1 MGEWANLIWNPYR
14 WRPVEGYYFFTIP
27 LSSWRTPL
35 SMVPHAWVERWR
47 NGKDILWGITSF
59 TSLHARKL
67 PLMWPLWH
75 KAILVNKRRAC
86 IARVFISKQYIFC
99 LPNTSELVKHEF
111 WDWIQAWTAWW
122 QTTFIML
129 ELCEVKT
136 NNYDS
141 FNWKQ
146 ALFGERIPNKIAKK
160 IMIWHLFRGMT
171 LWTIWVEHNDKVFY
185 QECWHESQINYSFGM
200 TPSCTM
206 RWFGQGWWNM
216 LRLAFLD
223 QSSP

>member
-75 KAILVNKRRAC
+75 KAILVNKRRGC

-122 QTTFIML
+122 RTTFIML

-136 NNYDS
+136 NSYDS
-141 FNWKQ
+141 FNW
-146 ALFGERIPNKIAKK
+146 NK
-160 IMIWHLFRGMT
+160 
-171 LWTIWVEHNDKVFY
+171 
-185 QECWHESQINYSFGM
+185 
-200 TPSCTM
+200 PSLGKGFL
-206 RWFGQGWWNM
+206 RKSLRKSWFGTSSVAWHFGPYGSNTMTKCFTKNVDMNPKLITHLGWPHHVRWGG
-216 LRLAFLD
+216 LGKGGEIC
-223 QSSP
+223 